1 MTRKKYL
8 FGRGSYVWLGL
19 CTLIGA
25 ATFGLLKATGEGWTH
40 PSMASYQQ
48 QLCDYVQCKNGYE
61 DPQPQHWQTQSIEWV
76 KSEQQLTIR
85 TRIQPIESSYSATDS
100 LGPIPELKLTLTD
113 LHGQRKQRVFP
124 PQLYLSDLDTVE
136 LRLMPLDTEI
146 ALAEIELLPVARAN

>member
-40 PSMASYQQ
+40 PSLASYQQ

-61 DPQPQHWQTQSIEWV
+61 DPRPQHWQTQSIEWV

-85 TRIQPIESSYSATDS
+85 TRIQPIESSYSATA
-100 LGPIPELKLTLTD
+100 LPERSRYRRVTLDAPGYRNRPGRNRVATGCSRKLI
-113 LHGQRKQRVFP
+113 
-124 PQLYLSDLDTVE
+124 
-136 LRLMPLDTEI
+136 RLQ
-146 ALAEIELLPVARAN
+146 VSN